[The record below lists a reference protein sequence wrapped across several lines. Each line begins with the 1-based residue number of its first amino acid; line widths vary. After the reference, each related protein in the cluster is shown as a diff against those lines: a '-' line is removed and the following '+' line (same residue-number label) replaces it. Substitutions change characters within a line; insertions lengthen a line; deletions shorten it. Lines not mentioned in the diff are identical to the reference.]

1 MQIVSQLAPQR
12 IAQLRPAFAPAAQ
25 PVQAPN
31 LPVDGLVS
39 STATLQAP
47 TLEAARGMLAQS
59 PVEIAGKAAGAGLTK
74 QIEELIARALMDPEA
89 EKQLIGLL
97 QGLNAAGQLKPMLHE
112 LAKTAGESGA
122 LPPLPEAKVAEMVE
136 MAAGMIDAQ
145 FRERGMTPDTVGAV
159 YVDWPE
165 LSAGHLKA
173 VRDTQAPPR
182 MAGGLS
188 LLSDPTFIAELENLQ
203 GAKFVPGNSVK
214 VLNDGPASFAERDRM
229 IAEAKDSIHL
239 MSWAFYDDKTGWD
252 TARQLVEKAK
262 AGVDVKVMVDGQ
274 VSVKGSHNAPVAF
287 LEENGVEVVRWRDA
301 DRPYDGN
308 HRKMMIVDG
317 QEAVIGGIN
326 IGDVYSHKA
335 GDVKWRDTD
344 VLVAGPAVDESSKL
358 FAKLWNEQAAGTGK
372 STVTLGTTPSPV
384 AGGVKSAV
392 VDHVPGPKG
401 DAHILLA
408 TMKAIEGATESVDI
422 ENAYFINTP
431 GMKDVLLKALADGVK
446 VRILTNSAESIDEP
460 LITAPIL
467 ASFPE
472 LLAAGAEVYLKKG
485 DTLHSKFMVVDGLF
499 TSVGSHNHHP
509 RSQRFEGEMVLN
521 SLDTNVASEMSHAF
535 EADIA
540 AATRVNRPEE
550 LNITESPLG
559 ALAMRYFFDAL

>member
-1 MQIVSQLAPQR
+1 MQILSQPFPQR
-12 IAQLRPAFAPAAQ
+12 IAAFRLSPNPAPLLERPAAGQ
-25 PVQAPN
+25 PLDELTERKDFVP
-31 LPVDGLVS
+31 
-39 STATLQAP
+39 TP
-47 TLEAARGMLAQS
+47 TLAAARSLLT
-59 PVEIAGKAAGAGLTK
+59 AGQATGGATAK
-74 QIEELIARALMDPEA
+74 QIEELLAHALSDPEA

-97 QGLNAAGQLKPMLHE
+97 QMLNARGQLKPMLDE
-112 LAKTAGESGA
+112 LAQAATDSGA
-122 LPPLPEAKVAEMVE
+122 IPPLPEAKRDEMVE
-136 MAAGMIDAQ
+136 QAAGMIDAQ

-165 LSAGHLKA
+165 LSAQHLAA

-182 MAGGLS
+182 VAGGLS
-188 LLSDPTFIAELENLQ
+188 LLSDPTFVAELETLQ
-203 GAKFVPGNSVK
+203 GAKFVTGNSVK

-229 IAEAKDSIHL
+229 IDGAKSSIQL
-239 MSWAFYDDKTGWD
+239 MSWAFYDDTTGWE
-252 TARQLVEKAK
+252 TARKLAERAQQ
-262 AGVDVKVMVDGQ
+262 GIDVKVLVDGQ
-274 VSVKGSHNAPVAF
+274 VSLKSSHDAPIRF
-287 LEENGVEVVRWRDA
+287 LEESGVEVVRWRDA
-301 DRPYDGN
+301 ERPYDGN

-317 QEAVIGGIN
+317 QESIIGGIN

-335 GDVKWRDTD
+335 GVTKWRDTD
-344 VLVAGPAVDESSKL
+344 VLLTGPAVDEGAKL
-358 FAKLWNEQAAGTGK
+358 FARLWNEQTQGAEKGK
-372 STVTLGTTPSPV
+372 VVLNSRPSPV
-384 AGGVKSAV
+384 AGGVRSAV

-401 DAHILLA
+401 DAHILLS

-509 RSQRFEGEMVLN
+509 RSQRFEGEMMLN
-521 SLDTNVASEMSHAF
+521 SLDANLASQMSHAF
-535 EADIA
+535 ETDIA
-540 AATRVNRPEE
+540 AATRVHSPAE
-550 LNITESPLG
+550 LNIPASPLG

>member
-1 MQIVSQLAPQR
+1 MQILSQPSPQR
-12 IAQLRPAFAPAAQ
+12 IAAFRLSPSPAPLVERPTARQPLDELSARADLVAP
-25 PVQAPN
+25 
-31 LPVDGLVS
+31 
-39 STATLQAP
+39 P
-47 TLEAARGMLAQS
+47 TLAAARGLLTASQ
-59 PVEIAGKAAGAGLTK
+59 ATGGAAAK
-74 QIEELIARALMDPEA
+74 QIEELLARALSDPEA

-97 QGLNAAGQLKPMLHE
+97 QMLNASGQLKPMLHG
-112 LAKTAGESGA
+112 LAQAATDSGA
-122 LPPLPEAKVAEMVE
+122 LPPLPQAKRAEMVE
-136 MAAGMIDAQ
+136 QAAGMIDAQ
-145 FRERGMTPDTVGAV
+145 FRERGMTPDTAGAV

-165 LSAGHLKA
+165 LSAQHLAA

-182 MAGGLS
+182 VAGGLS
-188 LLSDPTFIAELENLQ
+188 LLSDPTFVAELERLQ
-203 GAKFVPGNSVK
+203 GAKFVAGNSVK

-229 IAEAKDSIHL
+229 IDGAQSSIQL
-239 MSWAFYDDKTGWD
+239 MSWAFYDDTTGWE
-252 TARQLVEKAK
+252 TARKLVEKAQQ
-262 AGVDVKVMVDGQ
+262 GIDVKVLVDGQ
-274 VSVKGSHNAPVAF
+274 VSLKSSHDAPIRF
-287 LEENGVEVVRWRDA
+287 LEESGVEVVRWRDA
-301 DRPYDGN
+301 ERPYDGN

-317 QEAVIGGIN
+317 QESIIGGIN

-335 GDVKWRDTD
+335 GRAKWRDTD
-344 VLVAGPAVDESSKL
+344 VLLTGPAVDEGAKL
-358 FAKLWNEQAAGTGK
+358 FARLWNEQTDGTEK
-372 STVTLGTTPSPV
+372 SKVVLNSRPSPV
-384 AGGVKSAV
+384 AGGVRSAV

-401 DAHILLA
+401 DAHILLS

-509 RSQRFEGEMVLN
+509 RSQRFEGEMMLN
-521 SLDTNVASEMSHAF
+521 SLDANLASQMSHAF
-535 EADIA
+535 ETDIA
-540 AATRVNRPEE
+540 AATRVHSPAE
-550 LNITESPLG
+550 LNIPESPLG

>member
-12 IAQLRPAFAPAAQ
+12 LNLLRPAAAQAAPLAPEFVPAA
-25 PVQAPN
+25 PT
-31 LPVDGLVS
+31 DGLSRNV
-39 STATLQAP
+39 ALQALP
-47 TLEAARGMLAQS
+47 TLEAARSLQT
-59 PVEIAGKAAGAGLTK
+59 AGKTAGASSTQK
-74 QIEELIARALMDPEA
+74 IEELIARALMDPEA

-97 QGLNAAGQLKPMLHE
+97 QVLNATGQLKPMLHE
-112 LAKTAGESGA
+112 LAQSAADSGA
-122 LPPLPEAKVAEMVE
+122 LPPIPEGKRNEMVDQ
-136 MAAGMIDAQ
+136 AAGMIDAQ
-145 FRERGMTPDTVGAV
+145 FRERGLTPDTVGAV

-165 LSAGHLKA
+165 LSAQHLAA

-182 MAGGLS
+182 MVGGLS
-188 LLSDPTFIAELENLQ
+188 LLTDPTFVAELETLQ
-203 GAKFVPGNSVK
+203 GAKFVSGNAVK
-214 VLNDGPASFAERDRM
+214 VLNDGPESFAERDRM
-229 IAEAKDSIHL
+229 IAGAKDSIHL
-239 MSWAFYDDKTGWD
+239 MSWAFYDDKTGLE
-252 TARQLVEKAK
+252 TARALIEKAK
-262 AGVDVKVMVDGQ
+262 EGVDVKVIVDGQ
-274 VSVKGSHNAPVAF
+274 VSVKGHHDAPIRL
-287 LEENGVEVVRWRDA
+287 LEDSGVSVVRWRDA

-317 QEAVIGGIN
+317 QEAVIGGLN

-335 GDVKWRDTD
+335 GETKWRDTD
-344 VLVAGPAVDESSKL
+344 VLLAGPAVDEGAKL
-358 FAKLWNEQAAGTGK
+358 FARLWNEQVEGTGK
-372 STVTLGTTPSPV
+372 SQVELSGKASPV
-384 AGGVKSAV
+384 VGAVKSAV

-401 DAHILLA
+401 DAHIMLA

-467 ASFPE
+467 ASMPE
-472 LLAAGAEVYLKKG
+472 LMAAGAEIYLKKG
-485 DTLHSKFMVVDGLF
+485 DTLHSKFMIVDGLF

-521 SLDTNVASEMSHAF
+521 SLDTATATELTSDFV
-535 EADIA
+535 ADISA
-540 AATRVNRPEE
+540 AQRVRTVEE
-550 LNITESPLG
+550 LNIPQSPLG

>member
-1 MQIVSQLAPQR
+1 MQIVSQLSPQR
-12 IAQLRPAFAPAAQ
+12 IAAFRPLVAPTTSPERTPAA
-25 PVQAPN
+25 
-31 LPVDGLVS
+31 PVDGLVS
-39 STATLQAP
+39 AGVAPQAP
-47 TLEAARGMLAQS
+47 TLEAARGLLT
-59 PVEIAGKAAGAGLTK
+59 AGKNAGAGASK

-97 QGLNAAGQLKPMLHE
+97 QVLNATGQLKPMLHE
-112 LAKTAGESGA
+112 LAQSAADSGA
-122 LPPLPEAKVAEMVE
+122 IPPIPEAKRNEMVDQ
-136 MAAGMIDAQ
+136 AAGMIDAQ
-145 FRERGMTPDTVGAV
+145 FRERGMTPDTAGTV

-165 LSAGHLKA
+165 LSAQHLRA

-182 MAGGLS
+182 LVGGLS
-188 LLSDPTFIAELENLQ
+188 LLADPTFIAELETLQ
-203 GAKFVPGNSVK
+203 GAKFVAGNSVK
-214 VLNDGPASFAERDRM
+214 VLKDGPASFAERDRM
-229 IAEAKDSIHL
+229 IDGAKDSIAL
-239 MSWAFYDDKTGWD
+239 MSWAFYDDATGWE
-252 TARQLVEKAK
+252 TARKLVEKAK
-262 AGVDVKVMVDGQ
+262 DGVDVKVMVDGQ
-274 VSVKGSHNAPVAF
+274 VSVKGHHDAPIRF
-287 LEENGVEVVRWRDA
+287 LEENGIPVVRWRDA

-317 QEAVIGGIN
+317 QEAVIGGLN

-335 GDVKWRDTD
+335 GEVKWRDTD
-344 VLVAGPAVDESSKL
+344 VLLAGPAVDEGGKL
-358 FAKLWNEQAAGTGK
+358 FAQLWNQQVEGTDKPKVELKGK
-372 STVTLGTTPSPV
+372 ASPV
-384 AGGVKSAV
+384 VGAVKSAV
-392 VDHVPGPKG
+392 VNHVPGPKG
-401 DAHILLA
+401 DAHIMLA

-485 DTLHSKFMVVDGLF
+485 DTLHSKFMIVDGLF

-521 SLDTNVASEMSHAF
+521 SLDTQTATDLTKDF
-535 EADIA
+535 QADIA
-540 AATRVNRPEE
+540 AAQRVNSPEE
-550 LNITESPLG
+550 LNIPESPLG

>member
-1 MQIVSQLAPQR
+1 MQIVSQLSPQR
-12 IAQLRPAFAPAAQ
+12 IAAFRPIAAPTTSPERTLAA
-25 PVQAPN
+25 
-31 LPVDGLVS
+31 PVDGLVS
-39 STATLQAP
+39 AAVAPQAP
-47 TLEAARGMLAQS
+47 TLEAARGLLT
-59 PVEIAGKAAGAGLTK
+59 AGKTAGAGATK

-97 QGLNAAGQLKPMLHE
+97 QVLNATGQLKPMLHE
-112 LAKTAGESGA
+112 LAQSAADSGA
-122 LPPLPEAKVAEMVE
+122 IPPIPEAKRNEMIDQ
-136 MAAGMIDAQ
+136 AAGMIDAQ
-145 FRERGMTPDTVGAV
+145 FRERGMTPDTAGTV

-165 LSAGHLKA
+165 LSAQHLRA

-182 MAGGLS
+182 MVGGLS
-188 LLSDPTFIAELENLQ
+188 LLADPTFIAELETLQ
-203 GAKFVPGNSVK
+203 GAKFVAGNSVK
-214 VLNDGPASFAERDRM
+214 VLKDGPASFAERDRM
-229 IAEAKDSIHL
+229 IDGAKDSIAL
-239 MSWAFYDDKTGWD
+239 MSWAFYDDATGWE
-252 TARQLVEKAK
+252 TARKLVERAK
-262 AGVDVKVMVDGQ
+262 DGVDVKVMVDGQ
-274 VSVKGSHNAPVAF
+274 VSVKSKHDAPVRF
-287 LEENGVEVVRWRDA
+287 LEENGVPVVRWRDA
-301 DRPYDGN
+301 ERPYDGN

-326 IGDVYSHKA
+326 IGDVYSHRF
-335 GDVKWRDTD
+335 GEVKWRDTD
-344 VLVAGPAVDESSKL
+344 VLMAGPAVDEGEKL
-358 FAKLWNEQAAGTGK
+358 FAQLWNQQVEGTDKPKVELKAGA
-372 STVTLGTTPSPV
+372 SPV
-384 AGGVKSAV
+384 VGSVKSAV
-392 VDHVPGPKG
+392 VNHVPGPKG
-401 DAHILLA
+401 DAHIMLA

-509 RSQRFEGEMVLN
+509 RSQRFEGEMMLH
-521 SLDTNVASEMSHAF
+521 SLDTQTATELTSDF

-540 AATRVNRPEE
+540 AAQRVNSPEE
-550 LNITESPLG
+550 LNIPESPLG